1 MLIANLAITDLILT
15 TVSTPLYLVDIT
27 LKYWPLGVDM
37 VRAEFDNLSS
47 VFIILIKNDLLK
59 VKREFL
65 YFLECEI
72 DL

>member
-37 VRAEFDNLSS
+37 VRAEFDNLYS
-47 VFIILIKNDLLK
+47 VFIIG
-59 VKREFL
+59 
-65 YFLECEI
+65 
-72 DL
+72 